1 MKHETSIIYSKYSY
15 FLILL
20 FDQRDYLFNK
30 FDDELSFEIFFEK
43 RNYVINLHREIKTQW
58 KKYNQNRFQI
68 MKKFEYGKYEIILR
82 PYFCRD
88 IKNVILSFLF
98 A

>member
-1 MKHETSIIYSKYSY
+1 MKHETFILYSKYRD
-15 FLILL
+15 FLLL
-20 FDQRDYLFNK
+20 LSDQRNILFNK
-30 FDDELSFEIFFEK
+30 SNDELDLERFSESY
-43 RNYVINLHREIKTQW
+43 NYVIKLHWEIKPLW

-68 MKKFEYGKYEIILR
+68 IKKFEYGKYEISIR
-82 PYFCRD
+82 HYFCTD

>member
-15 FLILL
+15 FLTLL

-30 FDDELSFEIFFEK
+30 SNDELDLERFSESC
-43 RNYVINLHREIKTQW
+43 NYIIKLHWEIKPLW

-68 MKKFEYGKYEIILR
+68 IKKFEYGKYEISIR

>member
-30 FDDELSFEIFFEK
+30 FDDELSFEIFFENH
-43 RNYVINLHREIKTQW
+43 NYVI
-58 KKYNQNRFQI
+58 KYGN
-68 MKKFEYGKYEIILR
+68 
-82 PYFCRD
+82 
-88 IKNVILSFLF
+88 KNTMEKIQSK
-98 A
+98 

>member
-1 MKHETSIIYSKYSY
+1 MKPETLNIYSKYSY
-15 FLILL
+15 FLFVLSNERNDI
-20 FDQRDYLFNK
+20 FYKSYTEIDYEK
-30 FDDELSFEIFFEK
+30 FFTLYNE
-43 RNYVINLHREIKTQW
+43 VIAWHWEIKPLW

-68 MKKFEYGKYEIILR
+68 IKKFEYGKYEISIR
-82 PYFCRD
+82 HYFCRD